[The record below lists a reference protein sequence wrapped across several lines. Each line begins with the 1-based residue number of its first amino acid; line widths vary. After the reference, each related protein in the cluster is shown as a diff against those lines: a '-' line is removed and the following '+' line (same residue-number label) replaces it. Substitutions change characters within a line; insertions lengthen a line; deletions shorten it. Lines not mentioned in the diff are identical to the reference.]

1 MTSRN
6 KPASTSPKAPG
17 TTPLYVYYVA
27 GAVLIAFALMN
38 ASLLGNPLI
47 VVAIVLT
54 VSACLYFIS
63 TPQGKTFIAK
73 HSERHVGEQV
83 HPAKSVLGQDVVIQ
97 ELSAKK
103 LLAIN
108 EKVVFNQWATYRGGV
123 AGYPSA
129 ASSYGMA
136 VVLSKSFAFYDNQ
149 MTVKIPYTKV
159 LEVKLDNFQVGAVRG
174 ALAAGAVALQLQQ
187 TQNILCIRYKDEKG
201 VEREARFQINGSAT
215 IPGEAERA
223 RELLNYLLEFK
234 GNFAATNAALDPMAK
249 LEKLKALKDQGVIS
263 EAEFQA
269 KKSKLLE
276 QM

>member
-1 MTSRN
+1 MTSHN
-6 KPASTSPKAPG
+6 KPGSNPPKAPG
-17 TTPLYVYYVA
+17 TSSIYVYYFA
-27 GAVLIAFALMN
+27 GAGLIAAALMS
-38 ASLLGNPLI
+38 ASTLGNPLI

-63 TPQGKTFIAK
+63 TPQGKAFIAK

-103 LLAIN
+103 LLATN
-108 EKVVFNQWATYRGGV
+108 EEVVFNQWATYRGGV

-149 MTVKIPYTKV
+149 VTVKIPYANV
-159 LEVKLDNFQVGAVRG
+159 LEIKLDNFQVGAVRG
-174 ALAAGAVALQLQQ
+174 VLASGAVALQLQQ

-201 VEREARFQINGSAT
+201 VEREARFQVNGSAT

-234 GNFAATNAALDPMAK
+234 GNFASNAASDPIAR

-269 KKSKLLE
+269 KKSKLLA